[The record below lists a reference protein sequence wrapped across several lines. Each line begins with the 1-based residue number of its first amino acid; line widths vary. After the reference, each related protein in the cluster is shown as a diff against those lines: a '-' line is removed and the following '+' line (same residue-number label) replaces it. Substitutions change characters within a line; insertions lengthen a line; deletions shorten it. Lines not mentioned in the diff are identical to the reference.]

1 MRKQAVRPG
10 FTLIEMLVATVLLA
24 IGVTASLGAISA
36 ATNAES
42 EAHRIQT
49 ASMLARQKL
58 ADLAVQAL
66 SGQLSANQQQ
76 GTFAPAE
83 PDYHWNENSIATP
96 YTNLFE
102 VTVTVTWGSG
112 NDQHQTAVTT
122 YIQNVDQSTLNST
135 NQTAPSTSSSGGF
148 NGL

>member
-1 MRKQAVRPG
+1 MRRKSTYG

-36 ATNAES
+36 ATNAEA

-58 ADLAVQAL
+58 ADLAVQGL
-66 SGQLSANQQQ
+66 NGQLSAVQQQ
-76 GTFAPAE
+76 GTFAPDE
-83 PDYHWNENSIATP
+83 PDYHWSENSISTQ

-112 NDQHQTAVTT
+112 NDQHQTAITT
-122 YIQNVDQSTLNST
+122 YMQNVDQGTLNST
-135 NQTAPSTSSSGGF
+135 NQSSPSSSTSGGF